1 MDPLLK
7 SWLSSI
13 SLLLAGALVTW
24 LVNRYWFWRADVIK
38 KAELIEIAHDKL
50 INRVLELERQLGLV
64 NQAIL
69 PMSSAFQAIL
79 VKELTHLHTP
89 EMDALM
95 VKLGPPYLLT
105 EIEEQ
110 RLSVLL
116 SERITDLGS
125 EVPDSE
131 RDAARM
137 LPLVMKRVR
146 RELEHPAPVAE
157 VLKVVLIPPVV
168 DQKDP

>member
-1 MDPLLK
+1 MDPMIK
-7 SWLSSI
+7 SWLSSAA
-13 SLLLAGALVTW
+13 LLLAGALLTW

-38 KAELIEIAHDKL
+38 KAELLELAHDKL
-50 INRVLELERQLGLV
+50 INRVLELEKQLGLV

-89 EMDALM
+89 EMDALL

-105 EIEEQ
+105 ESEEA
-110 RLSVLL
+110 RLAVLL
-116 SERITDLGS
+116 NERMADLGADIP
-125 EVPDSE
+125 ESE

-146 RELEHPAPVAE
+146 RELETPSPTPE
-157 VLKVVLIPPVV
+157 ILKVVLIPPVIE
-168 DQKDP
+168 QKEP